1 MGTSMATPIVA
12 GAAVLVRQYFEDGW
26 YPNGSPVSQ
35 YGFNPSAPLVKAV
48 MLGATICPTA
58 YLPEVLLEVG
68 TSLVCAAGPRSSTVP
83 FPPGMSAGGAA
94 SMQGVTPSSNPLYDG
109 VPLEPAPS
117 VRQVGTVA
125 IHQQQP
131 ADGFGCKRLLG
142 IPTVTA
148 GCPIS
153 LQGFGRLFLTNALPL
168 DTVPGGP
175 NMQVISVGHS

>member
-48 MLGATICPTA
+48 MLGAI
-58 YLPEVLLEVG
+58 VLCIHKAISPVG
-68 TSLVCAAGPRSSTVP
+68 SYCGMLVLALLN
-83 FPPGMSAGGAA
+83 GMVMSDVSAGGAA

-125 IHQQQP
+125 PHWWQP
-131 ADGFGCKRLLG
+131 ADGDGSSCKCCLQAPHWWQSRLGFKLG
-142 IPTVTA
+142 LNN
-148 GCPIS
+148 S
-153 LQGFGRLFLTNALPL
+153 
-168 DTVPGGP
+168 
-175 NMQVISVGHS
+175 HS